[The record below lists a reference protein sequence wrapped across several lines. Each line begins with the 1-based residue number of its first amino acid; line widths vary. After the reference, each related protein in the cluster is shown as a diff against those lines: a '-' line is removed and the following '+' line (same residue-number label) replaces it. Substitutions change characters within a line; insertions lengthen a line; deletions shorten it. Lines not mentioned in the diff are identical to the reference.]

1 MDAPNVDPINDTLL
15 MLAIFRKEINSF
27 FSSLI
32 GYVVIG
38 LFLVVLGLFLFV
50 FPETSLLNTGF
61 AVLDPFFAIVPN
73 IFIFLIPA
81 ITMRSFAEEQQSG
94 AIELLLTRPLR
105 DRDIVLGKY
114 LACLC
119 LVIIALLP
127 TVLYYVTIYQLGDP
141 VGIVDTGAAAGSY
154 FGLLFVAMAFVAIGI
169 FASSLTDNQIVS
181 FLLATVLSFFL
192 YFGFDY
198 LSRLPF
204 LVGRFDALVQELG
217 MMAHFDALGRGVLD
231 SRDLVYFLSL
241 TAFFLVLTL
250 LSLQRR
256 KW

>member
-1 MDAPNVDPINDTLL
+1 
-15 MLAIFRKEINSF
+15 MLAIFRKEINAF

-50 FPETSLLNTGF
+50 FPETSLLGTGF
-61 AVLDPFFAIVPN
+61 AVMDPFFAIVPN

-105 DRDIVLGKY
+105 DWDIVMGKY
-114 LACLC
+114 LACLL
-119 LVIIALLP
+119 LVLIALVP
-127 TVLYYVTIYQLGDP
+127 TVLYYVTVYQLGDP
-141 VGIVDTGAAAGSY
+141 VGIVDSGAVAGSY
-154 FGLLFVAMAFVAIGI
+154 FGLLFVAMAFVAIGV
-169 FASSLTDNQIVS
+169 FASSLTNNQIVS
-181 FLLATVLSFFL
+181 FLLATVLSFLL

-217 MMAHFDALGRGVLD
+217 MLAHFDSLGRGVLD